1 MDNKEDR
8 ALKVN
13 KKKLLIL
20 GPNCLTQEQVKL
32 GLDWISLIVLLGL
45 CFGLKKKG
53 WFAHK
58 LYWKRPKSETVGPNK

>member
-45 CFGLKKKG
+45 CFGLKKRVDSRG
-53 WFAHK
+53 QTRAQT
-58 LYWKRPKSETVGPNK
+58 LLEETKE